1 LIEMAIHYSVEEQ
14 IAEEQVYAG
23 PDLFRYANRKILELR
38 LPWVG
43 EYDLVCE
50 CASPACFEVLRIEPE
65 AYEAVCS
72 EPLEFVVLPG
82 HDDPDSDEV
91 VRTTSRYV
99 VIRHGPQQEPTR

>member
-1 LIEMAIHYSVEEQ
+1 MTVDDRVEEQ
-14 IAEEQVYAG
+14 TSRETVCDQRE
-23 PDLFRYANRKILELR
+23 LLRYANRKMLELR
-38 LPWVG
+38 LPWVDKY
-43 EYDLVCE
+43 ELVCE

-99 VIRHGPQQEPTR
+99 VIRNGPPREPTR